1 MEARLKRI
9 LLNQH
14 GRLRNGYW
22 VLIFIAL
29 FLLSRVAYTP
39 LSQALQA
46 AGVGK
51 DALGPLPFVFTL
63 LVTWACTR
71 LRGEPLSSVG
81 LQLDSRWIRQ
91 ALAGTGLG
99 MAAMLAVTALISM
112 AGGVRFELDP
122 ARSVATLAGG
132 LYIFL
137 FVALFEEL
145 LFRGFVFQ
153 RLVDGIGAPLAL
165 AATAVLF
172 ALGHGD
178 NPGMEGAT
186 QLWAMGD
193 LALGALLF
201 GLAYLRTGSLALPV
215 GLHLGW
221 NWMQGHVLGFGVS
234 GVDQPGWLRPLYQ
247 TQPQWLTGGEF
258 GPESSVCA
266 VVVDLVAI
274 ALLWR
279 WKGTRPAGA
288 FPLQMPAL
296 TAAASQRT

>member
-1 MEARLKRI
+1 MD
-9 LLNQH
+9 QH
-14 GRLRNGYW
+14 GRLRNGFW
-22 VLIFIAL
+22 VLLFIAF

-46 AGVGK
+46 AGIGK
-51 DALGPLPFVFTL
+51 DALGPLAFVFTL

-71 LRGEPLSSVG
+71 LRGQPLSSVG
-81 LQLDSRWIRQ
+81 LRLDGRWMRQ

-99 MAAMLAVTALISM
+99 MAAMLAVAALIAL
-112 AGGVRFELDP
+112 AGGVRFELDA
-122 ARSVATLAGG
+122 ARSVATLAAG

-145 LFRGFVFQ
+145 LLRGFVFQ

-165 AATAVLF
+165 AATAILF

-178 NPGMEGAT
+178 NPGMQGTT

-234 GVDQPGWLRPLYQ
+234 GFDQAGWLRPLYQ
-247 TQPQWLTGGEF
+247 AKPQWLTGGEF

-266 VVVDLVAI
+266 VAVDLVAI

-279 WKGTRPAGA
+279 WKGTRVADA
-288 FPLQMPAL
+288 LPLQITPQKE
-296 TAAASQRT
+296 TAMQRR

>member
-1 MEARLKRI
+1 MEASLKRI
-9 LLNQH
+9 VLNHH
-14 GRLRNGYW
+14 GRLRNGCW
-22 VLIFIAL
+22 VLLFIAL

-39 LSQALQA
+39 ISHALQA
-46 AGVGK
+46 AGVGL
-51 DALGPLPFVFTL
+51 DALGPLPFIFTV

-81 LQLDSRWIRQ
+81 LRLDGRWMRQ

-99 MAAMLAVTALISM
+99 MAAMVAVAALIAI

-122 ARSVATLAGG
+122 ARSVGTLATG
-132 LYIFL
+132 LYVFL

-153 RLVDGIGAPLAL
+153 RLVDGIGAPFAL
-165 AATAVLF
+165 TATALLF
-172 ALGHGD
+172 ALGHGE
-178 NPGMEGAT
+178 NPGMQGST

-221 NWMQGHVLGFGVS
+221 NWMQGNVLGFGVS
-234 GVDQPGWLRPLYQ
+234 GIDQAGWLRPLYQ
-247 TQPQWLTGGEF
+247 AQPQWLTGGEF

-266 VVVDLVAI
+266 VAVDLVAI

-279 WKGTRPAGA
+279 WKGTRTAGA
-288 FPLQMPAL
+288 LPRPMPAL
-296 TAAASQRT
+296 AETAVQRT

>member
-1 MEARLKRI
+1 MKRI
-9 LLNQH
+9 VLNQH
-14 GRLRNGYW
+14 GRLRNGFW
-22 VLIFIAL
+22 VLAFIAL

-39 LSQALQA
+39 ISHALQA

-71 LRGEPLSSVG
+71 LRGQPLSSVG
-81 LQLDSRWIRQ
+81 LRLDGRWMRQ

-99 MAAMLAVTALISM
+99 MAAMVAVAALIAI

-172 ALGHGD
+172 ALGHGE
-178 NPGMEGAT
+178 NPGMQGTT
-186 QLWAMGD
+186 QLWALGD

-234 GVDQPGWLRPLYQ
+234 GIDQAGWLRPLYQ
-247 TQPQWLTGGEF
+247 AQPQWLTGGEF

-266 VVVDLVAI
+266 VAVDLVAI

-279 WKGTRPAGA
+279 WKGTRTAGTL
-288 FPLQMPAL
+288 PRQLPAL
-296 TAAASQRT
+296 TETAIQRT

>member
-1 MEARLKRI
+1 VKRI
-9 LLNQH
+9 VFNQQ
-14 GRLRNGYW
+14 GQLRNGFW
-22 VLIFIAL
+22 VLCFVAL
-29 FLLSRVAYTP
+29 FLVSRAAYTP
-39 LSQALQA
+39 VSQAFQA

-51 DALGPLPFVFTL
+51 DALGPLAFVFTL

-71 LRGEPLSSVG
+71 LRGQPLSSVG
-81 LQLDSRWIRQ
+81 LALDRRWVRQ

-99 MAAMLAVTALISM
+99 MAAMLAVTALIAM

-122 ARSVATLAGG
+122 ARSVTALAAG
-132 LYIFL
+132 LHVFL

-165 AATAVLF
+165 AATATLF
-172 ALGHGD
+172 ALGHGE
-178 NPGMEGAT
+178 NPGMQGST
-186 QLWAMGD
+186 QIWAMAD
-193 LALGALLF
+193 LGLGALVF

-234 GVDQPGWLRPLYQ
+234 GIDHAGWLRPLFQ
-247 TQPQWLTGGEF
+247 DQPQWLTGGQF

-266 VVVDLVAI
+266 VVVDLVTI
-274 ALLWR
+274 ALLWQ
-279 WKGTRPAGA
+279 WKGTRAVGD
-288 FPLQMPAL
+288 FPRQSPLRPGMAIP
-296 TAAASQRT
+296 RTGS

>member
-1 MEARLKRI
+1 MEAPLKRI

-14 GRLRNGYW
+14 GRLRNGWW
-22 VLIFIAL
+22 VLVFFAL

-46 AGVGK
+46 VGVGK

-71 LRGEPLSSVG
+71 LRGQPLSSVG
-81 LQLDSRWIRQ
+81 LRLDGRWLRQ
-91 ALAGTGLG
+91 TLAGTGLG
-99 MAAMLAVTALISM
+99 MAAMVAVAALIAM
-112 AGGVRFELDP
+112 GGGVRFELDP

-172 ALGHGD
+172 ALGHGE
-178 NPGMEGAT
+178 NPGMQGT
-186 QLWAMGD
+186 TRLWAMGD

-221 NWMQGHVLGFGVS
+221 NWMQGQVLGFGVS
-234 GVDQPGWLRPLYQ
+234 GFDQAGWLRPLYQ
-247 TQPQWLTGGEF
+247 AQPQWLTGGEF

-266 VVVDLVAI
+266 VAVDLVAI

-279 WKGTRPAGA
+279 WKGTRAAGA
-288 FPLQMPAL
+288 LPRQLPPL
-296 TAAASQRT
+296 TETASQRT